1 MSVANCLHCPFK
13 QFLVF
18 HPEAMLQ
25 GTGSPIPGHGVADM
39 PVQTLALRGGRHE

>member
-1 MSVANCLHCPFK
+1 MSIAICLQRPAT

-25 GTGSPIPGHGVADM
+25 GTDSPIPGHGVADM
-39 PVQTLALRGGRHE
+39 PVQTLALRGGHHE